1 MLSHVAIG
9 GLGIVILVGGGE
21 FLVKGSASLARSM
34 GISPLVVGL
43 TVVAFGTSAPELA
56 VSVLAAFS
64 DSGTLAFGNIF
75 GSNMANIGLII
86 GLSAVLHPLPIDH
99 VVIRREL
106 PMMLLALAAAMV
118 MAFDIGLGEQRNAYA
133 RSDGLVLLLFFF
145 VFIYYTLGDMGRQRG
160 NHRLRANGSESSDRS
175 HLWAKNVPQP
185 EDSGKLP
192 LNLALIAIGLVGLTF
207 GAELVVRGGV
217 GIAREMG
224 IPEVVVGLTLVAI
237 GTSLPELA
245 ATLAAVRRNDIALAV
260 GGVVGSNIFN
270 TLLITGVASTIR
282 PMPIPAGGHMDLAA
296 TAVLSLSLFFVART
310 HNQRIIRY
318 EGLTLLVLWG
328 TYVTVRSL
336 YLSNWIAGG

>member
-1 MLSHVAIG
+1 MLTHVAIG
-9 GLGIVILVGGGE
+9 GLGIVVIVAGGE
-21 FLVKGSASLARSM
+21 FLVKGAASLARSM

-56 VSVLAAFS
+56 VSVIAAFT

-118 MAFDIGLGEQRNAYA
+118 MAFDIDLGEQRNAYA

-145 VFIYYTLGDMGRQRG
+145 VFIYYTLGDLGRQRG
-160 NHRLRANGSESSDRS
+160 NHRLRANGSECADKP
-175 HLWAKNVPQP
+175 HPWTKDVPQS
-185 EDSGKLP
+185 EDRGTLL
-192 LNLALIAIGLVGLTF
+192 LNLGLIGIGLVGLTF
-207 GAELVVRGGV
+207 GADLVVRGGV

-224 IPEVVVGLTLVAI
+224 IPEVVVGLTLVAV

-270 TLLITGVASTIR
+270 TLLITGIASTIR
-282 PMPIPAGGHMDLAA
+282 PMPIPAGGHLDLAA

-318 EGLTLLVLWG
+318 EGLALLVLWG
-328 TYVTVRSL
+328 LYVTVRSL
-336 YLSNWIAGG
+336 YLSK

>member
-1 MLSHVAIG
+1 MLTHLGIG
-9 GLGIVILVGGGE
+9 ALGIVILVGGGE
-21 FLVKGSASLARSM
+21 FLVKGAAALARSV

-56 VSVLAAFS
+56 VSVQAAFT

-86 GLSAVLHPLPIDH
+86 GLSALLHPLPIDH

-118 MAFDIGLGEQRNAYA
+118 MAFDIDLGEQRDAYA

-145 VFIYYTLGDMGRQRG
+145 VFIYYTLGDLGRQRES
-160 NHRLRANGSESSDRS
+160 HRAKANGSENSGIAPM
-175 HLWAKNVPQP
+175 WAKDVPQP
-185 EDSGKLP
+185 EETGKISI
-192 LNLALIAIGLVGLTF
+192 NLLLIVIGLVGLIY

-224 IPEVVVGLTLVAI
+224 VPEVVVGLTLIAV

-270 TLLITGVASTIR
+270 TLLITGAASTIR
-282 PMPIPAGGHMDLAA
+282 PMPIPMGGHVDLAA
-296 TAVLSLSLFFVART
+296 TAILSLSLFFVART

-318 EGLTLLVLWG
+318 EGLTLLLLWG
-328 TYVTVRSL
+328 AYVIARSL
-336 YLSNWIAGG
+336 YLSQ

>member
-1 MLSHVAIG
+1 MLTHLAIG
-9 GLGIVILVGGGE
+9 AAGIVVLVTGGE
-21 FLVKGSASLARSM
+21 LLVKGAAALARGI

-56 VSVLAAFS
+56 VSVQAALT

-86 GLSAVLHPLPIDH
+86 GLAAVLHPLPIDH
-99 VVIRREL
+99 VIIRREL

-118 MAFDIGLGEQRNAYA
+118 MAFDVELGEQRDAYV

-145 VFIYYTLGDMGRQRG
+145 VFIYYTLGDLGRQRG
-160 NHRLRANGSESSDRS
+160 NHRAKTNGSESPSVGPMWAAGV
-175 HLWAKNVPQP
+175 HLPENTGRIFVNV
-185 EDSGKLP
+185 L
-192 LNLALIAIGLVGLTF
+192 LILVGLVGLIY

-217 GIAREMG
+217 GAARAMG

-237 GTSLPELA
+237 GTSLPELV

-270 TLLITGVASTIR
+270 TLLITGVASTIS
-282 PMPIPAGGHMDLAA
+282 PMPIPVWGHVDLAA

-318 EGLTLLVLWG
+318 EGLALLMLWAI
-328 TYVTVRSL
+328 YVIARSS
-336 YLSNWIAGG
+336 YFSQ

>member
-1 MLSHVAIG
+1 MLIHVTIG
-9 GLGIVILVGGGE
+9 ALGIVILVVGGE
-21 FLVKGSASLARSM
+21 LLVKGAAALARGV

-56 VSVLAAFS
+56 VCVQAAFT

-106 PMMLLALAAAMV
+106 PMMLLALAAATV
-118 MAFDIGLGEQRNAYA
+118 MAFDIDLGEQRNAYV

-145 VFIYYTLGDMGRQRG
+145 VFIYYTLGDLGRQRG
-160 NHRLRANGSESSDRS
+160 NHRARANGSESPGNTP
-175 HLWAKNVPQP
+175 LWAVDVPQSK
-185 EDSGKLP
+185 DSGRILT
-192 LNLALIAIGLVGLTF
+192 NLLLITVGLAGLIY
-207 GAELVVRGGV
+207 GADLVVRGGV

-270 TLLITGVASTIR
+270 TLLITGIASTIE
-282 PMPIPAGGHMDLAA
+282 PMPIPVGGHLDLAA
-296 TAVLSLSLFFVART
+296 TAILSLSLFFVART

-318 EGLTLLVLWG
+318 EGLALLTLWSS
-328 TYVTVRSL
+328 YVVARSL
-336 YLSNWIAGG
+336 YLSR

>member
-1 MLSHVAIG
+1 
-9 GLGIVILVGGGE
+9 
-21 FLVKGSASLARSM
+21 
-34 GISPLVVGL
+34 
-43 TVVAFGTSAPELA
+43 
-56 VSVLAAFS
+56 
-64 DSGTLAFGNIF
+64 
-75 GSNMANIGLII
+75 
-86 GLSAVLHPLPIDH
+86 
-99 VVIRREL
+99 
-106 PMMLLALAAAMV
+106 
-118 MAFDIGLGEQRNAYA
+118 
-133 RSDGLVLLLFFF
+133 
-145 VFIYYTLGDMGRQRG
+145 
-160 NHRLRANGSESSDRS
+160 
-175 HLWAKNVPQP
+175 
-185 EDSGKLP
+185 
-192 LNLALIAIGLVGLTF
+192 LNLTLIAIGLVGLTI

-282 PMPIPAGGHMDLAA
+282 PMPIPAGGHLDLAA

-336 YLSNWIAGG
+336 YLSK

>member
-1 MLSHVAIG
+1 MLTLLAIG
-9 GLGIVILVGGGE
+9 AAGIILLVVGGE
-21 FLVKGSASLARSM
+21 LLVKGAAALARSA

-56 VSVLAAFS
+56 VSVQAAFT

-86 GLSAVLHPLPIDH
+86 GMAALLHPLPIDH

-118 MAFDIGLGEQRNAYA
+118 MAFDIELGEQRDAYA

-145 VFIYYTLGDMGRQRG
+145 VFIYYTLGDLGKQRA
-160 NHRLRANGSESSDRS
+160 RANGSESSGIGPI
-175 HLWAKNVPQP
+175 WAAGIPQP
-185 EDSGKLP
+185 KETRRILM
-192 LNLALIAIGLVGLTF
+192 NLSLIVVGIVGLVY

-217 GIAREMG
+217 GVARVMG
-224 IPEVVVGLTLVAI
+224 VPEVVVGLTLIAI
-237 GTSLPELA
+237 GTSLPELV
-245 ATLAAVRRNDIALAV
+245 ATLAAVRRNNIALAV

-270 TLLITGVASTIR
+270 TLLITGIASTIN
-282 PMPIPAGGHMDLAA
+282 PMPIPVWGHMDLAA
-296 TAVLSLSLFFVART
+296 TAILSLSLFFVART

-318 EGLTLLVLWG
+318 EGLALLLLWG
-328 TYVTVRSL
+328 CYVITRSL
-336 YLSNWIAGG
+336 FLAQ

>member
-1 MLSHVAIG
+1 MLVC
-9 GLGIVILVGGGE
+9 GGE
-21 FLVKGSASLARSM
+21 LLVKGAAALARSV
-34 GISPLVVGL
+34 GISPLIVGL

-56 VSVLAAFS
+56 VSVQAALT

-86 GLSAVLHPLPIDH
+86 GLAAVLHPLPIDH

-118 MAFDIGLGEQRNAYA
+118 MAFDIDLGEQRDAYV

-145 VFIYYTLGDMGRQRG
+145 VFIYYTLGDLGRQRG
-160 NHRLRANGSESSDRS
+160 NHRAKANGSESAGIEPM
-175 HLWAKNVPQP
+175 WAAGISQP
-185 EDSGKLP
+185 KDTGRILT
-192 LNLALIAIGLVGLTF
+192 NLLLIVIGLAGLIY
-207 GAELVVRGGV
+207 GADLVVRGGV
-217 GIAREMG
+217 GAARAMG
-224 IPEVVVGLTLVAI
+224 VPEVVMGLTLVAI

-245 ATLAAVRRNDIALAV
+245 ATLAAVRRNNIALAV

-270 TLLITGVASTIR
+270 TLLITGVASTIN
-282 PMPIPAGGHMDLAA
+282 PMPIPVWGHVDLAA

-318 EGLTLLVLWG
+318 EGLALLALWG
-328 TYVTVRSL
+328 SYVIARSFFL
-336 YLSNWIAGG
+336 QQ